1 MEKIKSN
8 LSQTVQ
14 TLSQTPLKNMVY
26 DKTMEFGD
34 NLNTSRMQY
43 IKRFA
48 FWFIIIIIL
57 AVYGFNIFTYL
68 AEGTDILTA
77 LISPFLYVFSLLTG
91 TTLKS
96 IIENTSQGGQTLIT
110 GISNFFGAL
119 IQFFSQFLTGT
130 LKVAETSSVSAID
143 QLQSNLTKDKINS
156 GNIKYTTQTNT
167 NTNTNISEENTE
179 ETMLKS
185 ERKLADRTR
194 DVPSDIKKTIENN
207 TKTEP
212 IPLHSGSNEHG
223 SNEQGYCY
231 IGKQNNIRNCAKVSA
246 RNKCMSG
253 DIFPTLDLCINP
265 NLRS

>member
-119 IQFFSQFLTGT
+119 IQFFSQFLTGS

-156 GNIKYTTQTNT
+156 GNIKNTTQ
-167 NTNTNISEENTE
+167 TNTNISEENTE

-212 IPLHSGSNEHG
+212 IPLHSGSNE
-223 SNEQGYCY
+223 QGYCY

>member
-1 MEKIKSN
+1 
-8 LSQTVQ
+8 
-14 TLSQTPLKNMVY
+14 
-26 DKTMEFGD
+26 MEFGD

-68 AEGTDILTA
+68 AEGTDLLTA

-91 TTLKS
+91 ITLKS

-119 IQFFSQFLTGT
+119 IQFFSQFLTGS

-156 GNIKYTTQTNT
+156 GNIKNTTQ
-167 NTNTNISEENTE
+167 TNTNISEENTE

-212 IPLHSGSNEHG
+212 IPLQSG

>member
-68 AEGTDILTA
+68 AEGTDLLTA

-91 TTLKS
+91 ITLKS
-96 IIENTSQGGQTLIT
+96 IIENTSQGGQPLIT

-119 IQFFSQFLTGT
+119 IQFFSQFLTGS

-156 GNIKYTTQTNT
+156 GNIKNTTQ
-167 NTNTNISEENTE
+167 TNTNISEENTE

-212 IPLHSGSNEHG
+212 IPLQSGSNEHG

>member
-68 AEGTDILTA
+68 AEGTDLLTA
-77 LISPFLYVFSLLTG
+77 LISPFLYVFSLLTRI
-91 TTLKS
+91 TLKS

-119 IQFFSQFLTGT
+119 IQFFSQFLTGS

-156 GNIKYTTQTNT
+156 GNIKNTTQ
-167 NTNTNISEENTE
+167 TNTNISEENTE

-212 IPLHSGSNEHG
+212 IPLQSGSNEHG